1 MLGAESPIPTA
12 NAMHA
17 ASTMPNAEVTVIP
30 RAGHLPLYE
39 QPGCVAAA
47 LSQFSQRLDR
57 VPEVAG

>member
-1 MLGAESPIPTA
+1 
-12 NAMHA
+12 MHA